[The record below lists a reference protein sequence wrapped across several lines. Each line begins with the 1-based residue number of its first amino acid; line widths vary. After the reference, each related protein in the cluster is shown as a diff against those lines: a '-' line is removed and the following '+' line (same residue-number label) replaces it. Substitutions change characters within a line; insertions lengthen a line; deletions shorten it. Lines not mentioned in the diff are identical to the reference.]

1 LPRHSPIWVY
11 YLSWGGEG
19 DVRLDFC
26 LSKLGLVV
34 QIPRHLSNHGFMALP
49 PLLVKRGIDGIEILG
64 IEPILRYAQGVG
76 EATTGEWIL

>member
-1 LPRHSPIWVY
+1 
-11 YLSWGGEG
+11 
-19 DVRLDFC
+19 
-26 LSKLGLVV
+26 
-34 QIPRHLSNHGFMALP
+34 MALP